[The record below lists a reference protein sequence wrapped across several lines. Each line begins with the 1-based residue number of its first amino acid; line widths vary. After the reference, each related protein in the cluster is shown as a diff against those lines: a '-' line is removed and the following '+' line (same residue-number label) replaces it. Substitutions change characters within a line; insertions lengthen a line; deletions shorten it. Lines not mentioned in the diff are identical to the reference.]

1 VRTSHE
7 GEAVTDDSHTESDPV
22 APQPE
27 EPVTAETQA
36 DEPTVSDA
44 PDDAPTAEHDA
55 GYAAPAATAAASP
68 APVATAPAST
78 TPPPDRRGGVFIPTW
93 LAIVI
98 AILLIGGV
106 GFGVGYVSAD
116 DGDSDTS
123 SAASSQQVPSTQPPR
138 NLPGNNGAPN
148 GNNNAPN
155 GGGGFPNGQNASQTA
170 FLGVSVENAGDN
182 GGARVTEVRS
192 GSPAADAGLKAGDVI
207 TKIGDTTI
215 QSSTDLIRAVRS
227 NDPGDSVT
235 VTYTRDGTSTD
246 VKVELGSLSDATR
259 SAVPS

>member
-1 VRTSHE
+1 M
-7 GEAVTDDSHTESDPV
+7 TDDSNTEGEPV
-22 APQPE
+22 APPPE

-44 PDDAPTAEHDA
+44 PSDAPTAEHDA
-55 GYAAPAATAAASP
+55 GYAAPAATAAAPP
-68 APVATAPAST
+68 AAAVATAPAAT
-78 TPPPDRRGGVFIPTW
+78 APPPDRRGGVFIPTW

-123 SAASSQQVPSTQPPR
+123 SAASSQQAPSTQPPR
-138 NLPGNNGAPN
+138 NVPGNNN
-148 GNNNAPN
+148 TPN
-155 GGGGFPNGQNASQTA
+155 GGGTFPNGRNAAQTA
-170 FLGVSVENAGDN
+170 FLGVAVENAGDN

-215 QSSTDLIRAVRS
+215 QSSTDLIRAVRG

-235 VTYTRDGTSTD
+235 VTYTRDGKSTD